1 MRGSIEDMIFAFQ
14 NRINELDGL
23 EENLSESRTS
33 TPIKFNVTDQNS
45 PFYGKVYDDED
56 EDEDE
61 DIYTAVDLLNDRL
74 FGYGLNKSNF
84 RNKWKFAEV
93 EPLIRT
99 ENGKIKRSYFYPTN
113 HIDGVNSANYDRR
126 AYINGDTIGVY
137 VYNEDEA
144 LLAKTCAE
152 ELNLRFELK
161 KTGKYS
167 TKDFPFIAIIYLN
180 DRAEELPLEEYVKS
194 IGKSIDDFKHSKNDK
209 TRTDFVNN
217 KNYLQRSNKKE
228 LVAVGESLHLSSD
241 DDFEILDRIVSEIYD
256 KLLNLLRRYE
266 KNNVDVHDI
275 ENCCERAIILLT
287 DVYE

>member
-1 MRGSIEDMIFAFQ
+1 M
-14 NRINELDGL
+14 
-23 EENLSESRTS
+23 
-33 TPIKFNVTDQNS
+33 
-45 PFYGKVYDDED
+45 
-56 EDEDE
+56 
-61 DIYTAVDLLNDRL
+61 
-74 FGYGLNKSNF
+74 
-84 RNKWKFAEV
+84 
-93 EPLIRT
+93 
-99 ENGKIKRSYFYPTN
+99 
-113 HIDGVNSANYDRR
+113 
-126 AYINGDTIGVY
+126 
-137 VYNEDEA
+137 
-144 LLAKTCAE
+144 
-152 ELNLRFELK
+152 
-161 KTGKYS
+161 
-167 TKDFPFIAIIYLN
+167 N

-241 DDFEILDRIVSEIYD
+241 DDFEIQDRIVSEIYN